1 MQQMSNLLAQHGLLL
16 VFANVF
22 LAQLGI
28 PLPAMPMLI
37 IAGAF
42 VAAGQLS
49 LVALIGVTV
58 VASLCGDIPWYLAG
72 RRLGYRVLRTLCRIA
87 IEPDSCVKQTE
98 NIFERWGPRSLLVA
112 KYIPGFSTVAP
123 PLAGAMQLNFGQ
135 FVVYSGAGALLW
147 ALVPIAAGM
156 YFSTGVEK
164 LLLWLES
171 MGPTGVLV
179 IAGVIGFYIGIKL
192 IERHM
197 LIRFLR
203 TVRISVA
210 DLIEM
215 MNGEAPLVVLDVR
228 SETARRLDPRRI
240 PGAIAVNLTSP
251 ETFLDPHK
259 GDHEIIVYCS

>member
-1 MQQMSNLLAQHGLLL
+1 MQQMSSLLAQHGLLL

-28 PLPAMPMLI
+28 PLPAIPMLI
-37 IAGAF
+37 ITGAF
-42 VAAGQLS
+42 VAVGQLS
-49 LVALIGVTV
+49 FLALIGVTV

-123 PLAGAMQLNFGQ
+123 PLAGAMQLNFGR
-135 FVVYSGAGALLW
+135 FVVYSSAGALLW

-156 YFSTGVEK
+156 YFSAEVEK

-171 MGPTGVLV
+171 MGSTGVLV
-179 IAGVIGFYIGIKL
+179 IAGVIGSYIGVKW
-192 IERHM
+192 IERKM

-203 TVRISVA
+203 TMRISVA
-210 DLIEM
+210 ELADM
-215 MNGEAPLVVLDVR
+215 MGSKAPLVVLDVR

-240 PGAIAVNLTSP
+240 PGAIAVNLSSP
-251 ETFLDPHK
+251 ETFLNANK
-259 GDHEIIVYCS
+259 ADHEVIVYCS